1 MTTVEHFVRSGSG
14 TERVTKHCHLIRDI
28 REDETPVW
36 VDTVGWDDAEC
47 DDEETFKDIL
57 RYINQYD
64 ITRVAAIIWNVVPNV
79 RRDALLKK
87 QAQLINQFKEEE
99 IWKNVLIVA
108 KQSLNPEADCAG
120 AVRAAEDFS
129 DETPILFTGYRFLTD
144 PTLNPAQRGVLSDE
158 TSRKMFNVKSDD
170 EVKETL
176 KEFLDQMGPPVQVV
190 FNIHKCL
197 DCSVVGDSRLLPK
210 YCHMSPHLIHP
221 GEVECHHPGHIERYH
236 PSESHVLE
244 HEGRLHKYWYSNI
257 LCCGTMKKPRYSCC
271 KRREGKPGCNKKWAC
286 CKQDYYIK
294 DEGCTKRWTCC
305 GASPSL
311 ATSGCSPRYSCC
323 SGSVSSPGCK
333 KVCKKCN
340 VAWGEP
346 AGECFVKDH
355 NLININDVSINDD
368 SDNLEPDENDER
380 VEFLP
385 KFKENV
391 YPERKKPRKV
401 TDLIERYPPVITFHM
416 F

>member
-1 MTTVEHFVRSGSG
+1 
-14 TERVTKHCHLIRDI
+14 
-28 REDETPVW
+28 
-36 VDTVGWDDAEC
+36 
-47 DDEETFKDIL
+47 
-57 RYINQYD
+57 
-64 ITRVAAIIWNVVPNV
+64 
-79 RRDALLKK
+79 
-87 QAQLINQFKEEE
+87 
-99 IWKNVLIVA
+99 
-108 KQSLNPEADCAG
+108 
-120 AVRAAEDFS
+120 
-129 DETPILFTGYRFLTD
+129 
-144 PTLNPAQRGVLSDE
+144 
-158 TSRKMFNVKSDD
+158 MFNVKSDD

-323 SGSVSSPGCK
+323 HAQVNDAGCR
-333 KVCKKCN
+333 KVCKKCGES
-340 VAWGEP
+340 WGEP
-346 AGECFVKDH
+346 AGTCFVKIH
-355 NLININDVSINDD
+355 NLVSIDD
-368 SDNLEPDENDER
+368 TVLPDDNKETLDEADEKYL
-380 VEFLP
+380 FLP
-385 KFKENV
+385 ETKFHKPVE
-391 YPERKKPRKV
+391 KKRLRKV
-401 TDLIERYPPVITFHM
+401 TDLLEKYPPIITYHM
-416 F
+416 V